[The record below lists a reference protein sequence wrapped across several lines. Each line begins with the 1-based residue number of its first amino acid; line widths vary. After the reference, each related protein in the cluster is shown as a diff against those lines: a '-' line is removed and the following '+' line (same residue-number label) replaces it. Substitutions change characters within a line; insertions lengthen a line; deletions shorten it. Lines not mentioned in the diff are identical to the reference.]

1 MSPAIPYTYCV
12 TWANSGGSVEF
23 LENWKTEGKQ
33 EGEEEEDEEE
43 EEDDKEEEKGKKK
56 KKNNNNTY
64 SNIRLS
70 VESQMIVLNASFCQ
84 DPINSKI
91 NVCV

>member
-1 MSPAIPYTYCV
+1 MKDRR
-12 TWANSGGSVEF
+12 
-23 LENWKTEGKQ
+23 KTR
-33 EGEEEEDEEE
+33 GEEEEHEEE
-43 EEDDKEEEKGKKK
+43 EEDDREEEKGKKK
-56 KKNNNNTY
+56 KKKNNNNNNTY
-64 SNIRLS
+64 SNIHLS